1 MRICFLDE
9 SLFAGGAD
17 AVNGAR
23 VQILALAGE
32 LASRGHQVSVL
43 TGSDR
48 REQAET
54 PVVREGIDVYS
65 FARSSRVPFLGV
77 RAASRAVRTLAP
89 DALYV
94 RGRTYLAGVA
104 AWERWRRGT
113 GFVWASNAEEGC
125 ERWKHVTHLWHG
137 PRPLARK
144 LVRTPV
150 DFLADLICDLGVTR
164 ADQHVN
170 QTEYQAERLRAV
182 HHRQGTVVRSLH
194 TPPAGLP
201 VKVQP
206 PLVVWIGRL
215 SIERGPEAFVD
226 LARELSAVDCDFALI
241 GPPSSQVY
249 LDQVLARAE
258 GLTRLRYVGQVPLSE
273 SWEWI
278 AKAALL
284 VNTSHV
290 EGVSNA
296 LVQAWHCGTPT
307 VTLHFDPDGLIEG
320 NGVGFLSRDLTRLG
334 RDVRRLVEDGEFRE
348 AMAAKA
354 RALAEREFSGRS
366 VGAIYEAIFRRAV
379 EHA

>member
-1 MRICFLDE
+1 VKICFLDE

-17 AVNGAR
+17 AINGAR

-32 LASRGHQVSVL
+32 LASRGHQVAVL

-48 REQAET
+48 QEQLET
-54 PVVREGIDVYS
+54 PSVREGVDVYS
-65 FARSSRVPFLGV
+65 FRRSSRAPFLGA
-77 RAASRAVRTLAP
+77 RAASRAVRRLGP

-104 AWERWRRGT
+104 AWERWRRGM

-125 ERWKHVTHLWHG
+125 ERWKHVTHLWNG
-137 PRPLARK
+137 PRPIVRKLAR
-144 LVRTPV
+144 TPL
-150 DFLADLICDLGVTR
+150 DFVADLICDLGVSR

-170 QTEYQAERLRAV
+170 QTKHQAERLQAV
-182 HHRQGTVVRSLH
+182 HHRRGTVVRSLH

-201 VKVQP
+201 AKARP
-206 PLVVWIGRL
+206 PLVAWIGRI

-249 LDQVLARAE
+249 VNEVLAQAE
-258 GLTRLRYVGQVPLSE
+258 GLPRFRYVGQVPLSE
-273 SWEWI
+273 SWEWLG
-278 AKAALL
+278 KAAVL

-307 VTLHFDPDGLIEG
+307 VTLHFDPDGIIES
-320 NGVGFLSRDLTRLG
+320 NGVGSLSLDLPTLA

-348 AMAAKA
+348 AVAAKA
-354 RALAEREFSGRS
+354 RTLAEREFSGPS
-366 VGAIYEAIFRRAV
+366 VGTIYEALFRRAV